1 MLLARIQS
9 ILELITTKNILL
21 LVQIEVVRL
30 RCLQHVLD
38 FGHTNLP
45 DVHSV
50 GITDASLT
58 SGVSFY
64 ADK

>member
-30 RCLQHVLD
+30 RCLQYMLD
-38 FGHTNLP
+38 FGHTNL